1 MSYKTIVCCVCGKN
15 YNHSTMHDV
24 SGGSGKTFMCSS
36 DYAEFVEQ
44 PDERRALDNVRKS
57 DDRYETSW

>member
-1 MSYKTIVCCVCGKN
+1 
-15 YNHSTMHDV
+15 MHDV
-24 SGGSGKTFMCSS
+24 SGGSGKKFMCSS